1 MSPSFGIRRKKRRQ
15 PVTSPFKLLSTIIR
29 RKEQSD
35 QRCAFPCFPGS
46 WPVTP
51 GHYRNGNQGNA
62 TVPISHKRSR
72 NRRVPLIPIPVVS
85 RGNRSTSFVSKSQ
98 FFSPPKQ
105 QTRIFLPRVRGM
117 SDKLVDKTVVLTE
130 WTKTSWS
137 FMNPTYPW
145 ILKQRIPTFGTVIS
159 VTDND
164 QDDAEM
170 DYK

>member
-1 MSPSFGIRRKKRRQ
+1 MFSQVRLLHSWAGRQ
-15 PVTSPFKLLSTIIR
+15 ANWVFVELWCLMMTEPNLS
-29 RKEQSD
+29 
-35 QRCAFPCFPGS
+35 
-46 WPVTP
+46 
-51 GHYRNGNQGNA
+51 YRQQGA
-62 TVPISHKRSR
+62 DYSTTVPGIESYSFQQKWALLLVFAERS
-72 NRRVPLIPIPVVS
+72 VPLIPIPVMS

-145 ILKQRIPTFGTVIS
+145 ILKQRFPTFGTVIS
-159 VTDND
+159 VADND